1 MPPSA
6 AISPSSPR
14 SSDRPPAP
22 PAIVCRG
29 VVKRFYY
36 YEHRTSSLREV
47 FRRTLRR
54 RPLHVR
60 RPTFV
65 LQGFDLEVGRGESIA
80 LVGPN
85 GSGKSTVLRL
95 LAGIYA
101 PTAGTVETRGRLGAV
116 IELGAGFHPE
126 LTGAENVSLYAA
138 LLGIGRR
145 GLAARYDEILDF
157 AGIGDFISMPV
168 KYYSSGMQARLAFA
182 VAVAVEPDVLLLDEA
197 LAVGDADFRE
207 RSLERLRRFRARGGT
222 LVAVS
227 HDLESLDG
235 LCSRAL
241 WLEAGRTVMDGEIGQ
256 VCAAYEASRAVWS
269 PPADGNGD
277 G

>member
-1 MPPSA
+1 
-6 AISPSSPR
+6 
-14 SSDRPPAP
+14 
-22 PAIVCRG
+22 

-65 LQGFDLEVGRGESIA
+65 LSDFDLEVARGESIA

-101 PTAGTVETRGRLGAV
+101 PTAGTVETRGRLGTV

-145 GLAARYDEILDF
+145 GLATRYQEILDF

-182 VAVAVEPDVLLLDEA
+182 VAVSVEPDILLLDEA
-197 LAVGDADFRE
+197 LAVGDAEFRE

-227 HDLESLDG
+227 HDLESLGG

-241 WLEAGRTVMDGEIGQ
+241 WLEGGRTVLDGEIGEA
-256 VCAAYEASRAVWS
+256 VAAYEARRA
-269 PPADGNGD
+269 G
-277 G
+277 